1 MGKLVDGLLE
11 YLASTSE
18 IQFAKDWA
26 DLEKYNEIGPEINS
40 FIEQSCE
47 LDRFRIDDLISEV
60 TLINNIE
67 NPDFIPD
74 FFYL

>member
-1 MGKLVDGLLE
+1 MSKLVEGLLA
-11 YLASTSE
+11 YLARTSE
-18 IQFAKDWA
+18 DQFAKDWA
-26 DLEKYNEIGPEINS
+26 ELEKYNEIGPEINS

-47 LDRFRIDDLISEV
+47 LGRFRIDNLISEV

>member
-1 MGKLVDGLLE
+1 MSKLVEGLLA
-11 YLASTSE
+11 YLARTSE
-18 IQFAKDWA
+18 DQFAKDWA
-26 DLEKYNEIGPEINS
+26 ELEKYNEIGPEINS

-47 LDRFRIDDLISEV
+47 LDRFRIDNLISEV